1 VGKAGGAEFKPASSS
16 GDEDGATSTFGG
28 GSLAGPGT
36 ERNGAFAVG
45 TELDRSAADP
55 DRCVPPVA
63 GSISAA
69 FCSTPFVL
77 VLDRSDGRPATP
89 ASGFRGA
96 TREAGGAAVVSGEFT
111 DRAVEL
117 AAVSMGSRQVH
128 HTTMEISSR
137 AVTTTIGNQK
147 LRRGE
152 YSSENLPT

>member
-1 VGKAGGAEFKPASSS
+1 MGKQGAAEFNPSSSS

-36 ERNGAFAVG
+36 ERKVAFAVG

-69 FCSTPFVL
+69 FCSTSFVL
-77 VLDRSDGRPATP
+77 VLDRSDGRPLTP
-89 ASGFRGA
+89 ASGFRGMP
-96 TREAGGAAVVSGEFT
+96 RDAGWAAVFSGELT
-111 DRAVEL
+111 DRAVES

-152 YSSENLPT
+152 YSSENLP